1 MSYKLFSPL
10 FAIATLFLSAVLTP
24 AADAVPAAT
33 VSGGLGA
40 ERQLT
45 KEQLE
50 KGRKAA
56 ESDARLNDLQ
66 RQKALE
72 LYDQAADWLRQ
83 AEELKTRLARLD
95 TLLHEA
101 PKRIDAVRSGKVEP
115 LPDADDINGLLAEAS
130 LERIEL
136 AQTHEQMAL
145 QQARD
150 TRRRQADELSQLL
163 VSGKGLNEEIAS
175 KIDALQRIDAD
186 LVVPAADE
194 PEALQQARTMVLQAR
209 RMLRQ
214 SELDHLKLRLGS
226 QDLLTNLAQAERDTA
241 AAEIAQRERRVD
253 MLNQALQQQRETQA
267 RQARQA
273 AEAMQSRTESL
284 PQSLQEVASESAGYR
299 HELEDL
305 VGREQAIDVEL
316 QSARRGLED
325 IKVDFERSRQR
336 VEVVGAT
343 RAIGKMLQK
352 RRENLP
358 SVQKYRRNSAVR
370 AAEIGRATDRQI
382 EVDELLRDGADVQAE
397 ADSVLAA
404 LSPEAQGEY
413 KEQARELTVARRDAL
428 NELQKV
434 YGRYIGRITALDLA
448 ERQLV
453 EVANAYID
461 YIDDQLI
468 WIPGI
473 ALPDLL
479 APANLLPPLLR
490 LLAPESWLAVAGDLL
505 DLVAHRPLALLI
517 LVLAFLQLLR
527 RHRWAE
533 RQLGEIAKQTRKI
546 RNDSFYLTVRAL
558 LLSFMLIGAWPLLLI
573 GAGGLLHQ
581 LPTATPLSLS
591 LAVGLLQTGVVM
603 FSLRFLIQICLPDGL
618 GDRHLR
624 WSKPVSEALVREL
637 RWLLQPALP
646 LVFLAAAG
654 NGQDAP
660 VALQSLGQIAFMALM
675 LISSVFV
682 YRLLRRSGPFMAGAG
697 DSGPLVQLH
706 FLWFPLATVMP
717 VAFAVTSALG
727 YQQAALD
734 LQWHAELTF
743 WLFVG
748 LFLVKELLLR
758 SLFVAERRLRY
769 EDALRRREELRA
781 QRAQTPEEKEDE
793 ALLIPLEVPE
803 VNFDELSEQNKRLLQ
818 AGFLFGAVAGIW
830 SIWSDLLPALG
841 FLYSTELPLHAARLV
856 DGVTQEVPITLGD
869 LTVGI
874 IMVLVTVLA
883 AKNIPGVLEIA
894 VLQRLP
900 LDPGARY
907 AITALTQYVI
917 AGIGVLLAFSTL
929 GLQWSN
935 VQWLVA
941 ALSVGLG
948 FGLQEI
954 VANFISGII
963 LLFERP
969 IRVGDVVT
977 LDNTTGVVSRI
988 RIRATTI
995 TNWDKQELLIPNKE
1009 FITGRVINWTLSDKL
1024 NRVVITV
1031 GVAYGVD
1038 VSRAMALML
1047 EAAQEN
1053 PNVLED
1059 PKPVSSFEAFG
1070 DNALTLLL
1078 RTYLG
1083 NLDNRLATITALH
1096 QAINDKFNAAGIS
1109 IAFPQRDI
1117 HLSTERPL
1125 EVRLHRD

>member
-1 MSYKLFSPL
+1 MSCKLFSPL
-10 FAIATLFLSAVLTP
+10 FAIATLFLSAVLAP
-24 AADAVPAAT
+24 AADAVPAAA
-33 VSGGLGA
+33 VSGALGA

-83 AEELKTRLARLD
+83 AEEFKKRLVRLD

-115 LPDADDINGLLAEAS
+115 LPDADDINTLLAEAS

-163 VSGKGLNEEIAS
+163 VSVKGLNEEIAS

-186 LVVPAADE
+186 LGVPATDE
-194 PEALQQARTMVLQAR
+194 AEVLQQARTMMLQAR
-209 RMLRQ
+209 RLLRQ

-241 AAEIAQRERRVD
+241 AAEIAQREHRVD
-253 MLNQALQQQRETQA
+253 MLNQALQQLRETQA
-267 RQARQA
+267 RQARQE

-305 VGREQAIDVEL
+305 VGREQAIDAEL
-316 QSARRGLED
+316 QSARRGLDD

-358 SVQKYRRNSAVR
+358 SVQKYRRNSAIR

-382 EVDELLRDGADVQAE
+382 EVDELLRDGANVQAV

-404 LSPEAQGEY
+404 LSAEAQGQY
-413 KEQARELTVARRDAL
+413 KEQARELVVARRDGL

-468 WIPGI
+468 WIPGT
-473 ALPDLL
+473 ALPELL

-490 LLAPESWLAVAGDLL
+490 LLAPESWLMVAGDLL
-505 DLVAHRPLALLI
+505 DLVAQRPLALLI

-533 RQLGEIAKQTRKI
+533 RRLGEIAKQTRKI
-546 RNDSFYLTVRAL
+546 RNDSFYLTMRAL

-573 GAGGLLHQ
+573 GAGGLLHR

-591 LAVGLLQTGVVM
+591 LATGLLQMGVVM

-660 VALQSLGQIAFMALM
+660 VALQSLSQIAFIALM

-706 FLWFPLATVMP
+706 FLWFPLATVIP
-717 VAFAVTSALG
+717 VAFAITSAMG

-743 WLFVG
+743 WFFVG

-781 QRAQTPEEKEDE
+781 QRAQTSEEKDDE
-793 ALLIPLEVPE
+793 ASPIPLEVPE
-803 VNFDELSEQNKRLLQ
+803 VNFDELSEQNKSLLQ

-869 LTVGI
+869 LTVGF

-894 VLQRLP
+894 LLQRLP